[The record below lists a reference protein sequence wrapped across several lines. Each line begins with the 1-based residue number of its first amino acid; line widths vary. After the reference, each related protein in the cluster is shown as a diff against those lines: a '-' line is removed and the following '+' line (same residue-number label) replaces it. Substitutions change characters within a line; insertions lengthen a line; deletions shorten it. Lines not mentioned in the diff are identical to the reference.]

1 MSMLSI
7 SLRRGREELSR
18 RAAYEAALRR
28 KSIHVAVLSS
38 LTFVA
43 AIVILIPMAPGWEAV
58 RTAFFNRSL
67 LVETFPK
74 LFWAFLI
81 DLMLFA
87 WCAPAILIFALVI
100 ALMRNISSP
109 TLFPLKM
116 FAIFYTDLFRSVPII
131 LTIYIVGFGIPGL
144 GLQSPWNSPY
154 LWGSVALTLTYSAYL
169 AEVYRS
175 GIESIHKSQTS
186 AALSLGFSQ
195 GDVMRFIILPQM
207 VSRIMPAIMNFMV
220 SLQKDVALLS
230 FIGPI
235 EVLRQANVFKSLYA
249 NFTPYVGA
257 AILFLSITIP
267 ATRFSDYLIA
277 RERAR
282 RTG

>member
-1 MSMLSI
+1 MASLPLRHEREGVTLSP
-7 SLRRGREELSR
+7 

-28 KSIHVAVLSS
+28 KSIRLAVVSS
-38 LTFVA
+38 LAFAAAVVIFV
-43 AIVILIPMAPGWEAV
+43 PMAPGWEAV
-58 RTAFFNRSL
+58 RTAFFNWDL

-74 LFWAFLI
+74 LLQAFLI

-87 WCAPAILIFALVI
+87 WCAPAILVLALVI

-109 TLFPLKM
+109 TLFPLKV

-131 LTIYIVGFGIPGL
+131 LTVYIVGFGIPGL
-144 GLQSPWNSPY
+144 GLQAPWNSPY

-235 EVLRQANVFKSLYA
+235 EVLRQANVFKALYA

-257 AILFLSITIP
+257 AILFLCITIP